1 MAEDVLAVVDAL
13 AVEPGTLLGVGHSL
27 GGAALLMAEVARPGT
42 FAGMWLFEPI
52 APPPHMAAR
61 MTGSNNPLADG
72 AERRRPTFPSPPA
85 ALENYASKPPLNVAR
100 ADALHAYVRHGF
112 VPGEDG
118 AIHLACRPADEA
130 RIFRGAGAAAVFERL
145 AEVQCPVRIVCGV
158 TDQGPVAFAPDVAA
172 ALPQGDLERHDHL
185 GHFGPLEA
193 PAELAASIRAF
204 AAPL

>member
-1 MAEDVLAVVDAL
+1 MN
-13 AVEPGTLLGVGHSL
+13 
-27 GGAALLMAEVARPGT
+27 
-42 FAGMWLFEPI
+42 
-52 APPPHMAAR
+52 
-61 MTGSNNPLADG
+61 GSNNPLADG
-72 AERRRPTFPSPPA
+72 AERRRPTFSSLPA

-130 RIFRGAGAAAVFERL
+130 RIFRGAGAAVVFERL
-145 AEVQCPVRIVCGV
+145 AEVQCPARIVCGV

-172 ALPQGDLERHDHL
+172 ALPQGELERRDHL

-204 AAPL
+204 AAAL